1 MYIFNKINYALG
13 GCHKTQHIMKKDTII
28 GAIGCLTSTFLALV
42 SAEKTE
48 ESKVV
53 LDKIVELVNKL

>member
-1 MYIFNKINYALG
+1 
-13 GCHKTQHIMKKDTII
+13 MKKDTII